1 MEIDKALTPLK
12 KYWVI
17 SNPLVERGE
26 PVLIIG
32 GGVLADIGGLACAL
46 CHRNTPYV
54 MIGSSIVSAI
64 DAGPS
69 PRACCDV

>member
-1 MEIDKALTPLK
+1 MGNFKSLG
-12 KYWVI
+12 V
-17 SNPLVERGE
+17 SRNE

-32 GGVLADIGGLACAL
+32 GGVLADIGGLAYAL
-46 CHRNTPYV
+46 YHRNTPYV

-69 PRACCDV
+69 PRAL